1 MCRGCVSTLR
11 YFAAFIGV
19 LWYCCTVF
27 RRTDVPIGRC
37 TAFGHVRARLP
48 NIWYV
53 PVHLLPYHRGIDPSE
68 RSHRAAYCLQQRC
81 LVRPRVVFTNSASHP
96 SERWHRGCLAKP
108 GIKTFNCMIAP
119 ICVRW
124 HPSVRWHRGAQ
135 KKSRKIFSNPFAP
148 GAILRMITVGSTYSV
163 YIT

>member
-1 MCRGCVSTLR
+1 MRRGCVSTLR
-11 YFAAFIGV
+11 YFAAFSWCVVV
-19 LWYCCTVF
+19 LLY
-27 RRTDVPIGRC
+27 RIPLHRC
-37 TAFGHVRARLP
+37 ANWPMHCVLVMSVRVYLP
-48 NIWYV
+48 YGMYQYQ
-53 PVHLLPYHRGIDPSE
+53 VHLLPYHRGIDPSE

-81 LVRPRVVFTNSASHP
+81 LTNSASHP